1 MPRATVNDDPHSGRI
16 EVEYDTTGSPDDPPL
31 LLVMG
36 CTAQMTAWDEG
47 FCQAL
52 ADAGHHVIRFD
63 NRDCGLATHLDGAPV
78 DVGAVMA
85 AALGGHHVPAVPYT
99 LTDMAADA
107 VGLLDHL
114 GLERAHVLGVS
125 MGGMIVQT
133 MALEHPHRLR
143 SLISVM
149 SMPGDPSVGTPTP
162 EAAAALLAPPADTRE
177 GVIEQSVASL
187 VWSSKKYGDADR
199 IRERAADAYDRAF
212 YPEGIPRQLAAMYAS
227 GDRSEAL
234 KAVTLPTLVIH
245 GRDDTLIAP
254 SGGVRTAELIPEANL
269 LLLAHMGHDLP
280 EPLWPI
286 LVDAIAAHT
295 RAADVAAQ
303 PAAA

>member
-1 MPRATVNDDPHSGRI
+1 MPRATVNDDPHAGSI
-16 EVEYDTTGSPDDPPL
+16 ELEYDTTGSSDDPPL

-36 CTAQMTAWDEG
+36 FTAQMTAWDDG

-52 ADAGHHVIRFD
+52 AEAGHYVIRFD

-85 AALGGHHVPAVPYT
+85 AALGGQPVPSVPYT
-99 LTDMAADA
+99 LSEMAADA
-107 VGLLDHL
+107 IGLLDHL
-114 GLERAHVLGVS
+114 GIDRAHVLGAS

-133 MALEHPHRLR
+133 MAIEHSERLC

-149 SMPGDPSVGTPTP
+149 SMPGDPSFGTPTP
-162 EAAAALLAPPADTRE
+162 EAAAALLAPPADTRD
-177 GVIEQSVASL
+177 GVIEQAVASL
-187 VWSSKKYGDADR
+187 VWSSKKYGDANQ
-199 IRERAADAYDRAF
+199 IRERAAEAYDRAF
-212 YPEGIPRQLAAMYAS
+212 YPEGIGRQLAAIYAS
-227 GDRSEAL
+227 GDRSDAL
-234 KAVTLPTLVIH
+234 KAISLPTLVIH

-286 LVDAIAAHT
+286 LIDAIASHT
-295 RAADVAAQ
+295 RAADVVAH